1 MKNLQKVGGLA
12 ALLSAASYV
21 FAIGL
26 FLTLMKPLA
35 DPGLGIGDYM
45 AFSMTHGALIYV
57 WTFSMYIL
65 HGLCLVILV
74 LALHE
79 RLKATAPRLSLVAS
93 GLGFIWTAFVLLSG
107 FINLWGNGA
116 LVDLYAKSPAGA
128 EAFKTALTTITLG
141 IDSSDRFLG
150 SLWMGLVS
158 LGALRSKALP
168 RPASVLGLAAGT
180 AALVLGLV
188 LDVTDASASFLF
200 AFGAI
205 VWWIILGVFMIRRP
219 GLEVPSAA

>member
-1 MKNLQKVGGLA
+1 MKNLQKAGGIS

-26 FLTLMKPLA
+26 FLTLMRPLA
-35 DPGLGIGDYM
+35 DPGIGIGDYV
-45 AFSMTHGALIYV
+45 AFSTAHSALIYV

-65 HGLCLVILV
+65 HGVCLVVLV

-79 RLKATAPRLSLVAS
+79 RLRAVAPRLSLVAS
-93 GLGFIWTAFVLLSG
+93 GLGLIWTAFVLLSG

-116 LVDLYAKSPAGA
+116 LVELYAKSPAGA
-128 EAFKTALTTITLG
+128 DTFKTALTAITAG
-141 IDSSDRFLG
+141 IDTSDRCLG

-158 LGALRSKALP
+158 LGALKSKAMP
-168 RPASVLGLAAGT
+168 KPASILGLVAGA
-180 AALVLGLV
+180 AALVLSLV
-188 LDVTDASASFLF
+188 LPVTDVSASFLF

-205 VWWIILGVFMIRRP
+205 LWWLILGVFMVRRP
-219 GLEVPSAA
+219 GLEAFSAA